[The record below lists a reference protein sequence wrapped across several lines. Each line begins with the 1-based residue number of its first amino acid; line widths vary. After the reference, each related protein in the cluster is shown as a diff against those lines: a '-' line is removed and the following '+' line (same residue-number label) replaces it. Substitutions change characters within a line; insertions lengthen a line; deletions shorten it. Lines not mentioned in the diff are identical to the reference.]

1 MNRNFSRE
9 VENNMVNVLD
19 IVEDEYIHPGTRM
32 CAGCAMALIYRFALK
47 ALGPKTILTVPASCL
62 TVLHGMQ
69 GFCTT
74 KVSVLHT
81 PFATTGAAASG
92 IVSSLEEKGLA
103 DEICVVAFAG
113 DGGTTDIGIQSLSG
127 AAERGTNFIYACY
140 DNEAYMNTGV
150 QRSGSTPLGAFT
162 ATTPGGKTRAK
173 KNMPK
178 ILEAHGISYVATA
191 NGSYPLDLYEKFK
204 KARDIKGTRYIHIL
218 SACPPGW
225 GYDPKDTIRI
235 GRLAND
241 TGFWPLYEII
251 NGKFVLSQSSKK
263 FLDPSKRK
271 PIEQYLNAQKRF
283 TKISKEDIEAYSQY
297 IEDQW
302 KEIKRR
308 LENQ

>member
-1 MNRNFSRE
+1 MR
-9 VENNMVNVLD
+9 NMVKVMD
-19 IVEDEYIHPGTRM
+19 VREEEFIYPGTRM
-32 CAGCAMALIYRFALK
+32 CAGCAMALIYRVALK

-74 KVSVLHT
+74 NLSVLHT

-92 IVSSLEEKGLA
+92 IVASLEEKDLA
-103 DEICVVAFAG
+103 DEITVVAFAG
-113 DGGTTDIGIQSLSG
+113 DGGTTDIGIQALSG

-162 ATTPGGKTRAK
+162 ATTPGGKKLPK

-178 ILEAHGISYVATA
+178 ILEAHGIPYVATA
-191 NGSYPLDLYEKFK
+191 NGSYPLDLYEKFQ
-204 KARDIKGTRYIHIL
+204 KAQEIKGTRYIHIL

-225 GYDPKDTIRI
+225 GYDPKDSIKV
-235 GRLAND
+235 GRLATE
-241 TGFWPLYEII
+241 TGVWPLYEVI
-251 NGKFVLSQSSKK
+251 NGKFILSNISKK
-263 FLDPSKRK
+263 YLDPSKRK
-271 PIEQYLNAQKRF
+271 PVEEYLKAQKRF
-283 TKISKEDIEAYSQY
+283 SRITAEEINQYKAY
-297 IEDQW
+297 IDVQW
-302 KEIKRR
+302 NEIKLR

>member
-1 MNRNFSRE
+1 MDVRE
-9 VENNMVNVLD
+9 EEF
-19 IVEDEYIHPGTRM
+19 IYPGTRM
-32 CAGCAMALIYRFALK
+32 CSGCAMALIYRIALK
-47 ALGPKTILTVPASCL
+47 ALGPKTIVTVPASCL

-81 PFATTGAAASG
+81 PFATTGASASG
-92 IVSSLEEKGLA
+92 IVASLEEKGLA

-113 DGGTTDIGIQSLSG
+113 DGGTADIGIQALSG

-162 ATTPGGKTRAK
+162 ATTPGGKLRPK

-178 ILEAHGISYVATA
+178 ILEAHGIPYIATA
-191 NGSYPLDLYEKFK
+191 NGSYPLDLYEKFQ
-204 KARDIKGTRYIHIL
+204 KAREIKGTKYIHIL

-225 GYDPKDTIRI
+225 GYDPKDTIKI
-235 GRLAND
+235 GRLATE

-251 NGKFVLSQSSKK
+251 NGKFILSKDSRKH
-263 FLDPSKRK
+263 LDPFKRK
-271 PIEQYLNAQKRF
+271 NIETYLMSQKRF
-283 TKISKEDIEAYSQY
+283 KNISQEQIEINHQY
-297 IEDQW
+297 INNQW
-302 KEIKRR
+302 KEIEKR
-308 LENQ
+308 LDNQ

>member
-1 MNRNFSRE
+1 MDVRE
-9 VENNMVNVLD
+9 EEF
-19 IVEDEYIHPGTRM
+19 IYPGTRM
-32 CAGCAMALIYRFALK
+32 CSGCAMALIYRFALK

-81 PFATTGAAASG
+81 PFATTGASASG
-92 IVSSLEEKGLA
+92 IVASLEEKGLG

-113 DGGTTDIGIQSLSG
+113 DGGTADIGIQALSG

-162 ATTPGGKTRAK
+162 ATTPGGKIRPK

-178 ILEAHGISYVATA
+178 ILEAHGIPYVATA
-191 NGSYPLDLYEKFK
+191 NGSYPLDLYEKFQ
-204 KARDIKGTRYIHIL
+204 KAREIKGTKYIHIL

-225 GYDPKDTIRI
+225 GYDPKDTIKV
-235 GRLAND
+235 GKLATE

-251 NGKFVLSQSSKK
+251 NGKLILSKESKK
-263 FLDPSKRK
+263 YLDPSKRK
-271 PIEQYLNAQKRF
+271 SIEDYFKAQKRF
-283 TKISKEDIEAYSQY
+283 NNISQDEIEVYRRY
-297 IEDQW
+297 IDDLW

-308 LENQ
+308 IESQ